1 MKIPL
6 YFLCLFAFFSRAQTV
21 QQCKKRFDTYL
32 NFKGS
37 LNSKVKFEK
46 EVIYINS
53 AQGKKEFA
61 IYENEIKGLALF
73 FENSTIS
80 EQQRLMSSKG
90 LRRFTKRETDS
101 ILNLYTS
108 AKKIQK
114 QPGALPLSGYRIAI
128 DPGHF
133 STNLVDAASEQKY
146 LYFIKDSVKNSRD
159 TVKLFE
165 SQLTYNTACILK
177 NKLVE
182 QGADVFVTRD
192 RADYTS
198 FNCTY
203 QEWIKKHRKRSL
215 DSLKSA
221 GSLSPAKHAKLLK
234 CNDYTLFWEFFRDY
248 DLANRA
254 SKINAFSPHVT
265 LIIHYNVD
273 EKNAPWKK
281 CTPKNYTMAFIGG
294 GFTGDNLDKLD
305 AKLHFI
311 RLLLSD
317 QLNRSEDLSA
327 KTVAN
332 FNKQLNITIAT
343 ANDAD
348 YLRDNCLSTSSPGVF
363 CRNLALCRKINSPM
377 VYGESLYQDNEKEAK
392 LLMQSD
398 LDIYGIKANQRV
410 QQVAQSYYDAV
421 IAYLKNN

>member
-1 MKIPL
+1 M
-6 YFLCLFAFFSRAQTV
+6 CLFAFFSQAQTI
-21 QQCKKRFDTYL
+21 QQCKKRFDSYL

-46 EVIYINS
+46 EVIYIFN

-61 IYENEIKGLALF
+61 IYEGEIKGLAQF
-73 FENSTIS
+73 FENSSILQ
-80 EQQRLMSSKG
+80 QQRLMSAKG
-90 LRRFTKRETDS
+90 LRKFSKRENDS
-101 ILNLYTS
+101 ILNLYAN
-108 AKKIQK
+108 AKKNQK
-114 QPGALPLSGYRIAI
+114 QTEDRPLSGYRIAI

-146 LYFIKDSVKNSRD
+146 LYFIKDSIKNSSD

-165 SQLTYNTACILK
+165 SQLTYNTAYILK

-182 QGADVFVTRD
+182 QGAEVFLTRNQ
-192 RADYTS
+192 ADFTS
-198 FNCTY
+198 FNCPY
-203 QEWIKKHRKRSL
+203 QDWINKHRKRSL
-215 DSLKSA
+215 DSLKAA
-221 GSLSPAKHAKLLK
+221 GSLSPTKHAKLLK
-234 CNDYTLFWEFFRDY
+234 CNNYTLFWEFFRDY

-254 SKINAFSPHVT
+254 NKINAFSPDVT

-294 GFTGDNLDKLD
+294 GFTGDNIDKMD

-311 RLLLSD
+311 RLLLSN

-377 VYGESLYQDNEKEAK
+377 VYGESLYQDNEKEVT
-392 LLMQSD
+392 LLMRSD

-421 IAYLKNN
+421 MSYFSSK

>member
-1 MKIPL
+1 MKICSYL
-6 YFLCLFAFFSRAQTV
+6 FCLLGLFSQAQTV

-46 EVIYINS
+46 EVIYICN

-61 IYENEIKGLALF
+61 VYENEIKGLAQF
-73 FENSTIS
+73 FENTNI
-80 EQQRLMSSKG
+80 QQQQTLMSSKG
-90 LRRFTKRETDS
+90 LRKWTKRENDS
-101 ILNLYTS
+101 ITNLYVNVKKVQKS
-108 AKKIQK
+108 A
-114 QPGALPLSGYRIAI
+114 GTLPLKGYRIAI

-133 STNLVDAASEQKY
+133 STNLTDAQSEQKF
-146 LYFIKDSVKNSRD
+146 LYFVKDSLKDPSD
-159 TVKLFE
+159 TIKIFE
-165 SQLTYNTACILK
+165 SQLTYNTAHILK

-182 QGADVFVTRD
+182 QGAEVLLSREQ
-192 RADYTS
+192 ADYTS

-203 QEWIKKHRKRSL
+203 QDWITKHRKRSL
-215 DSLKSA
+215 DSLKEA
-221 GSLSPAKHAKLLK
+221 QSLSPAKYAKLLK
-234 CNDYTLFWEFFRDY
+234 CNNYTLFWDFFRDY

-254 SKINAFSPHVT
+254 AKINAFAPNVT
-265 LIIHYNVD
+265 VIIHYNVD

-294 GFTGDNLDKLD
+294 GFTGDNLDKMD
-305 AKLHFI
+305 AKLHFM

-327 KTVAN
+327 KTVVN
-332 FNKQLNITIAT
+332 FNKQLNINIAT
-343 ANDAD
+343 ANDAE

-392 LLMQSD
+392 LLMQAD
-398 LDIYGIKANQRV
+398 LDIYGIKANKRV
-410 QQVAQSYYDAV
+410 HQVAQSYYDALMS
-421 IAYLKNN
+421 YLKNN

>member
-1 MKIPL
+1 M
-6 YFLCLFAFFSRAQTV
+6 CLFAFFSQAQTV
-21 QQCKKRFDTYL
+21 QQCKKRFDSYL

-46 EVIYINS
+46 EVIYICN

-61 IYENEIKGLALF
+61 IYENEINTLAQF
-73 FENSTIS
+73 FENSSIPQ
-80 EQQRLMSSKG
+80 QQRLMSAKG
-90 LRRFTKRETDS
+90 LRKFTRRENDS
-101 ILNLYTS
+101 IHSLYANT
-108 AKKIQK
+108 KKSQTQTEGK
-114 QPGALPLSGYRIAI
+114 PLSGYRIAI

-146 LYFIKDSVKNSRD
+146 LYFIKDSIKNSAD

-165 SQLTYNTACILK
+165 SQLTFNTAYILK

-182 QGADVFVTRD
+182 QGAEVFVTRD

-215 DSLKSA
+215 DSLKVG

-254 SKINAFSPHVT
+254 NKINSFSPELT

-294 GFTGDNLDKLD
+294 GFTGDNLDKMD
-305 AKLHFI
+305 AKLHFM

-332 FNKQLNITIAT
+332 FNKQLNIAIAT
-343 ANDAD
+343 SKDAD

-410 QQVAQSYYDAV
+410 QQVAQGYYDAV
-421 IAYLKNN
+421 MSYVKGK